1 MRDTSFLTGKRRHR
15 KYIPVKGTRYYPLTL
30 LVLLVRVCW
39 GEGKAL
45 GSKEGK
51 AF

>member
-1 MRDTSFLTGKRRHR
+1 MTDTSYLTGRGRNR
-15 KYIPVKGTRYYPLTL
+15 KDIPVKGTRQRPFT
-30 LVLLVRVCW
+30 LLVRVRW